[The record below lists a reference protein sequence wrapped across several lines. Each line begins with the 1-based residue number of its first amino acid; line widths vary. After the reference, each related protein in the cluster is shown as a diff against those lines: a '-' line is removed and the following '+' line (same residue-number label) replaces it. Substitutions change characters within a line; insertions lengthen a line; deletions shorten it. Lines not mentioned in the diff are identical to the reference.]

1 MSEFDGKVVL
11 LTGAGG
17 LIGRAIALAFA
28 AKGAILALN
37 DITPLNLDFTLAL
50 IQDAGGR
57 ARDYVFDIAKKMPV
71 QGMVN
76 QVLDHW
82 GRIDF
87 LVNSVYVE
95 PKASFLDLDEWDWHR
110 ALDVNLGG
118 PFLTMQVVGRIMRE
132 QGSGTIVNVGAVS
145 GEGHNEKDRLLF
157 IVSQAGLVGL
167 TRAAANELGA
177 YNIRVYAVCPGT
189 VASINDPQNQESRNL
204 RLQETFPTKT
214 TGIPLGRPGR
224 PEEVAD
230 LVLSLCSPA
239 ASYVTGQT
247 IYVNGGEIRN

>member
-11 LTGAGG
+11 ITGAGG
-17 LIGRAIALAFA
+17 IIARSIALAFA
-28 AKGAILALN
+28 AQGAILALN
-37 DITPLNLDFTLAL
+37 DITPLNLDVTLAL
-50 IQDAGGR
+50 IQKAGGDV
-57 ARDYVFDIAKKMPV
+57 RDYIFDISKKMPV
-71 QGMVN
+71 QAMVN

-118 PFLTMQVVGRIMRE
+118 PFFTMQVIGRVMRA
-132 QGSGTIVNVGAVS
+132 QGGGAMVNVLHASGGDPRLKRRAVS
-145 GEGHNEKDRLLF
+145 AA
-157 IVSQAGLVGL
+157 SMTGLVGL
-167 TRAAANELGA
+167 TRAAANELGPD
-177 YNIRVYAVCPGT
+177 NIRVNAVCPGLI
-189 VASINDPQNQESRNL
+189 AAENDPPSVDAC
-204 RLQETFPTKT
+204 
-214 TGIPLGRPGR
+214 IPLGRTGR

-230 LVLSLCSPA
+230 LVLFLCSPA

-247 IYVNGGEIRN
+247 MYVNGGGTMD